1 MSNYV
6 QNSKIIHKFGKTYV
20 VPDGDFKASDYD
32 LTEFLNDNPNYFI
45 RLNDLTGLS
54 NLVDSV
60 NGQIGVVTLDQDD
73 ISDGVTYKQFSATE
87 KTKLASIAS
96 GAEVNV
102 NADWNSISGD
112 SLILNKPTIPTS
124 FNVTDICGINI
135 LGGLNNITLGFKT
148 LGRIKSTGIITG
160 YQIDSY
166 ELDTNNPIIGSISI
180 EIYKNSSLI
189 GTCILS
195 SNSTVLNNTL
205 SGWTTNITKG
215 DKIQYKVISNSGIK
229 NITLTIFSN
238 NPTI

>member
-1 MSNYV
+1 MNTYI
-6 QNSKIIHKFGKTYV
+6 QPSKIIHKLGKTYV
-20 VPDGDFKASDYD
+20 VPNGEFKASDYD
-32 LTEFLNDNPNYFI
+32 LSEFLNDNPNYFI
-45 RLNDLTGLS
+45 RYNDLTGLS

-73 ISDGVTYKQFSATE
+73 IPDGAVYKQFSATE
-87 KTKLASIAS
+87 KSKLASIAS

-102 NADWNSISGD
+102 NADWNSLSGD
-112 SLILNKPTIPTS
+112 SFILNKPTIPTN
-124 FNVTDICGINI
+124 FNVTDFFGINI
-135 LGGLNNITLGFKT
+135 LGGSNDISLGYKT

-166 ELDTNNPIIGSISI
+166 ELDTNNPITGSISI
-180 EIYKNSSLI
+180 EIYKNTSLI

-195 SNSTVLNNTL
+195 SSSTVFNNTL
-205 SGWTTNITKG
+205 SGWTLAVTKG
-215 DKIQYKVISNSGIK
+215 DKIQYKIISNSGIK